1 MPTTTTIATNYVGQV
16 AGGYFLEMIKEANTI
31 SQNLVRV
38 IPNVPDQNVYLRR
51 MNTVEGYADYA
62 CGFTPL
68 GDINIDERQLSLK
81 KIKSDKEI
89 CKEDFRQLWTAAEM
103 GFSAHNDNG
112 IPSTEQGFMLTDMG
126 NRLARKI
133 DKDIWQGNGA
143 AGNLAGFV
151 PLLEA
156 DATVIDV
163 TGTPVAI
170 TAANV
175 EAELGKFI
183 DAHTDEVLQSDNHIF
198 GVSTNVIRAIKRAYG
213 TQARSN
219 GTFLNP
225 NEFDFEGYTLTEVKG
240 LPANTMVGYNRE
252 NLVLGTSALSDLNE
266 IRIKDMDE
274 VDLSGQIRTK
284 IVLAAGVQY
293 AYGAEIVLY
302 RPNVA

>member
-1 MPTTTTIATNYVGQV
+1 MATTVDITTNYVGEV
-16 AGGYFLEMIKEANTI
+16 AGGYFLEMVKEANTI
-31 SQNLVRV
+31 SDNLIRV
-38 IPNVPDQNVYLRR
+38 IPNVPQNDIYLRR
-51 MNTVEGYADYA
+51 MNTTDEFVDYS
-62 CGFTPL
+62 CGFTPT
-68 GDINIDERQLSLK
+68 GDVDIDEKKLTLK

-103 GFSAHNDNG
+103 GFSAFNDNG
-112 IPSTEQGFMLTDMG
+112 LPSTEQGFMLTDMG

-133 DKDIWQGNGA
+133 DKDIWQGDGTT
-143 AGNLAGFV
+143 GNLQGII

-163 TGTPVAI
+163 VTTETSI

-175 EAELGKFI
+175 EEELGKFI
-183 DAHTDEVLQSDNHIF
+183 DAHPDEVLQAPNHVF

-225 NEFDFEGYTLTEVKG
+225 NEFDFEGYTLTEIKG
-240 LPANTMVGYNRE
+240 LPANRMVGYNRD
-252 NLVLGTSALSDLNE
+252 NIVIGMSAQSDFNE

-274 VDLSGQIRTK
+274 VDLSGQVRTK
-284 IVLAAGVQY
+284 MVLAAGVEY

-302 RPNVA
+302 TPAA

>member
-1 MPTTTTIATNYVGQV
+1 MATTVDITTNYVGEV
-16 AGGYFLEMIKEANTI
+16 AGGYFLEMVKEANTI
-31 SQNLVRV
+31 SDNLIRV
-38 IPNVPDQNVYLRR
+38 IPNVPENNLFLRR
-51 MNTVEGYADYA
+51 MNTTDDFVDYS
-62 CGFTPL
+62 CGFTPS
-68 GDINIDERQLSLK
+68 GEVDINEKQLTLK

-89 CKEDFRQLWTAAEM
+89 CKEEFRQLWTAAEM
-103 GFSAHNDNG
+103 GFSAFNDNG
-112 IPSTEQGFMLTDMG
+112 LPSTEQGFMLTDMG

-133 DKDIWQGNGA
+133 DKDIWQGDGTT
-143 AGNLAGFV
+143 GNLQGIL

-163 TGTPVAI
+163 VGASGGI

-183 DAHTDEVLQSDNHIF
+183 DAHTDEILQAPNHVF

-225 NEFDFEGYTLTEVKG
+225 NEFDFEGYTLTEIKG
-240 LPANTMVGYNRE
+240 LPASRMVGYNRD
-252 NLVLGTSALSDLNE
+252 NIVIGMSAQSDFNE
-266 IRIKDMDE
+266 IRIKDMGD

-284 IVLAAGVQY
+284 MVLSAGVEY

-302 RPNVA
+302 TPAA